1 MHVLTR
7 FSLRRA
13 SIIIMLMALVVFGG
27 LISAGQLKSELLP
40 DIEFPVIS
48 VVTVYP
54 GAAPDDVRRD
64 VTEPIEKAIAGTANL
79 KTLSSTSND
88 SVSFI
93 TAEYE
98 FGTNME
104 KTQQTIQDA
113 LNRQTFPTQ
122 VQHPAISRSSFTDVP
137 VVVYTV
143 NTDDKTADALVN
155 LRANL
160 ENKLVPEL
168 KAIAGV
174 NSVVLA
180 GGGDKKV
187 VITFDDKK
195 LSDKGVTANAVTGL
209 LQANNVSFPAG
220 QIVDSGQAIPVR
232 VGNEFATVQELRDLV
247 VKSATSGNS
256 SSGGTQGGSQS
267 QGGSQQGAGQ
277 SQGQGQQGG
286 SQGRQ

>member
-1 MHVLTR
+1 MHVFTR

-13 SIIIMLMALVVFGG
+13 SIVIMAMALVVFGG
-27 LISAGQLKSELLP
+27 VISAGQLKSELLP

-79 KTLSSTSND
+79 KTLTSTSND

-113 LNRQTFPTQ
+113 LNRQTFPAQ
-122 VQHPAISRSSFTDVP
+122 VQRPTISRSSFTDVP

-143 NTDDKTADALVN
+143 N
-155 LRANL
+155 
-160 ENKLVPEL
+160 
-168 KAIAGV
+168 I
-174 NSVVLA
+174 
-180 GGGDKKV
+180 GD
-187 VITFDDKK
+187 
-195 LSDKGVTANAVTGL
+195 
-209 LQANNVSFPAG
+209 
-220 QIVDSGQAIPVR
+220 
-232 VGNEFATVQELRDLV
+232 
-247 VKSATSGNS
+247 
-256 SSGGTQGGSQS
+256 
-267 QGGSQQGAGQ
+267 
-277 SQGQGQQGG
+277 
-286 SQGRQ
+286 

>member
-1 MHVLTR
+1 MAALTR

-13 SIIIMLMALVVFGG
+13 PIIIMLMVLVVFGG
-27 LISAGQLKSELLP
+27 LISAQQLKSELLP
-40 DIEFPVIS
+40 NIEFPVIS
-48 VVTVYP
+48 VVTIYP

-79 KTLSSTSND
+79 KTLTSTSND

-122 VQHPAISRSSFTDVP
+122 VQRPSISRSSFTDVP

-155 LRANL
+155 LRSSTGERVGARI
-160 ENKLVPEL
+160 E
-168 KAIAGV
+168 GH
-174 NSVVLA
+174 SRRQFGRA
-180 GGGDKKV
+180 GG
-187 VITFDDKK
+187 
-195 LSDKGVTANAVTGL
+195 
-209 LQANNVSFPAG
+209 
-220 QIVDSGQAIPVR
+220 R
-232 VGNEFATVQELRDLV
+232 R
-247 VKSATSGNS
+247 
-256 SSGGTQGGSQS
+256 
-267 QGGSQQGAGQ
+267 
-277 SQGQGQQGG
+277 
-286 SQGRQ
+286 